1 MVSGMS
7 APHPQLD
14 RPGPPAAT
22 MTPAQPDSPLM
33 TGVAPI
39 AGPERV
45 PSSRSDPADG
55 GHQDADQQHTGQGG
69 VPDAT
74 WAVFQELRPQ
84 FEGLL
89 PLGVIRD
96 CVDQAVRDLHGSISA
111 EALPEMAI
119 RLAAVRLDPHR
130 GGTGKAPGEPQ
141 ESAAGTDSHPSGA
154 SRNPTTTPP
163 FSVIRPPTPGYPPVA
178 MTVTVTRAASWSGT
192 E

>member
-14 RPGPPAAT
+14 RPGPPAAM
-22 MTPAQPDSPLM
+22 MTPAQPDSTLR
-33 TGVAPI
+33 TGAAPI

-45 PSSRSDPADG
+45 PSSLSDPADG

-89 PLGVIRD
+89 PLGVIQD

-119 RLAAVRLDPHR
+119 RLAAVRLERHLSPIGR
-130 GGTGKAPGEPQ
+130 PPGDGPPA
-141 ESAAGTDSHPSGA
+141 SAADRSTGA
-154 SRNPTTTPP
+154 PKTGMIPPAPP
-163 FSVIRPPTPGYPPVA
+163 FAVIRPLTPGYPLLA
-178 MTVTVTRAASWSGT
+178 LTVTTTQATS
-192 E
+192 

>member
-1 MVSGMS
+1 MTAPAVSETSLTTGAVANS
-7 APHPQLD
+7 
-14 RPGPPAAT
+14 GPET
-22 MTPAQPDSPLM
+22 EN
-33 TGVAPI
+33 VAPLHCDS
-39 AGPERV
+39 AEHGQQNAEQENAEELAV
-45 PSSRSDPADG
+45 SDAKWG
-55 GHQDADQQHTGQGG
+55 
-69 VPDAT
+69 
-74 WAVFQELRPQ
+74 VFQELRPQ

-89 PLGVIRD
+89 PPSVVLD
-96 CVDQAVRDLHGSISA
+96 CVDHAVQDLLGSINV

>member
-14 RPGPPAAT
+14 RPGPPAAM
-22 MTPAQPDSPLM
+22 MTPAQPDSPLR
-33 TGVAPI
+33 TGAAPI

-111 EALPEMAI
+111 EALPEMAPSGSPRSASI
-119 RLAAVRLDPHR
+119 PTAEAPEKLRVSRRNLPPAPTVTHR
-130 GGTGKAPGEPQ
+130 GRHGTRRPRHR
-141 ESAAGTDSHPSGA
+141 SA
-154 SRNPTTTPP
+154 
-163 FSVIRPPTPGYPPVA
+163 
-178 MTVTVTRAASWSGT
+178 
-192 E
+192 